1 MKVPQSVTSWL
12 YGKVGL
18 YPGYFQVI
26 SWLYEF
32 YKHTNVV
39 ISWLFSIY
47 NCTDLVISW
56 LFPVVY
62 CRNKAIFNRKSPH
75 FSMRAFRPYLP
86 VQSCFNVKQNLSH
99 QSRIRFDGC
108 FPISSGGFPNF
119 FNKETDNHIR
129 CYFFFALRHEIP
141 FSFAIVF
148 TRFFGG

>member
-47 NCTDLVISW
+47 NEFVGEDIGEFT
-56 LFPVVY
+56 
-62 CRNKAIFNRKSPH
+62 
-75 FSMRAFRPYLP
+75 
-86 VQSCFNVKQNLSH
+86 
-99 QSRIRFDGC
+99 
-108 FPISSGGFPNF
+108 
-119 FNKETDNHIR
+119 
-129 CYFFFALRHEIP
+129 EIL
-141 FSFAIVF
+141 
-148 TRFFGG
+148 